1 MGARVKPV
9 VILQHEADDPPGL
22 IGVGLHALRVP
33 YEIRRL
39 DTGDALPAWPDD
51 LSALISL
58 GGSMHVTQEK
68 EFPILAGEQSLMRR
82 MLHQGA
88 PVWGICLGA
97 QVLTLAA
104 GGQVYKRRKPEVGW
118 VSIEKVADDALLKGI
133 SSPFMA
139 FSWHEYSCQLPP
151 TSHLVADGGDGIQVY
166 RAGGRAWATQFH
178 PEVDAAM
185 IPHWIDD
192 AVILHPEQGPDF
204 GARLHADTERWLP
217 DYPTF
222 CRRLVEN
229 FLRTSGLL
237 DD

>member
-1 MGARVKPV
+1 MKPI

-22 IGVGLHALRVP
+22 IRVALRELRVP

-39 DTGDALPAWPDD
+39 DMDDPLPSWPDD

-58 GGSMHVTQEK
+58 GGSMHPHQTK
-68 EFPILAGEQSLMRR
+68 EHPFLAAEIALMRR

-97 QVLTLAA
+97 QLLTIAA
-104 GGQVYKRRKPEVGW
+104 GGQVYRRGMPEVGW
-118 VSIEKVADDALLKGI
+118 VSIEKVADDAFIKGI
-133 SSPFMA
+133 SSPFTA
-139 FSWHEYSCQLPP
+139 FCWHEYSCTLPP
-151 TSHLVADGGDGIQVY
+151 TSHLVADGEDGIQVF

-192 AVILHPEQGPDF
+192 AVILHPEQGADF

-217 DYPTF
+217 KYPTF
-222 CRRLVEN
+222 CRTLVKN